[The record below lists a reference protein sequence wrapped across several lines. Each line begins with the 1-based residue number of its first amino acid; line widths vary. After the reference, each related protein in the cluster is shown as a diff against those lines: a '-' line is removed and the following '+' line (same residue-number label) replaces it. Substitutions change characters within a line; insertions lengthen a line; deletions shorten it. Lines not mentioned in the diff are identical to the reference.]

1 MAKSSYLRRMKT
13 FDTLAPFE
21 LDTRAPGTYSEQ
33 LLIEGNS
40 LLSTL
45 FVESCDPGASI
56 LVSYWDS
63 TTGTEVGE
71 EYHLID
77 HKILTEP
84 GSDRITV
91 TRIHNKPNIR
101 VVVSGG
107 NARFGIYITVVSSFA
122 SDLDAALQFENEEI
136 NILRDKGMPIT
147 AYETTTDEWSFL
159 RTNNGRLQIDVPG
172 VLQVTQQT
180 INFRRYNETL
190 ALAPATPTTHVD
202 FTVPA
207 GKRLFWSA
215 GSGSADGWVK
225 WNVDVDGV
233 RWLTKRNA
241 FDTPDVQL
249 SLGAPTILLA
259 GQRIMIT
266 VENIGDF
273 GNPCSVETFLFGA
286 LEDL

>member
-1 MAKSSYLRRMKT
+1 MATQWRLGEFSSKDL
-13 FDTLAPFE
+13 FPLA
-21 LDTRAPGTYSEQ
+21 TRAEGVYELETSIQ
-33 LLIEGNS
+33 GNS
-40 LLSTL
+40 LLSTV
-45 FVESCDPGASI
+45 FVASADPGAFVR
-56 LVSYWDS
+56 VSYWDA
-63 TTGTEVGE
+63 TTGANEGEVFALNE
-71 EYHLID
+71 HPDLSS
-77 HKILTEP
+77 
-84 GSDRITV
+84 GSHRLTV
-91 TRIHNKPNIR
+91 TRIHDKPR
-101 VVVSGG
+101 VKVEVIGG
-107 NARFGIYITVVSSFA
+107 NVRFGVYITVVSSFA
-122 SDLDAALQFENEEI
+122 TDLDAALQYEGDVI
-136 NILRDKGMPIT
+136 DVDRDKGIPIT

-190 ALAPATPTTHVD
+190 ALAPATPTIHVD

-233 RWLTKRNA
+233 RWITKRNA
-241 FDTPDVQL
+241 FDAPDVQL
-249 SLGAPTILLA
+249 SLGAPTILVA
-259 GQRIMIT
+259 GQRIIIT

-286 LEDL
+286 LEDV